1 MQRKRSTR
9 IPAGFDAELIS
20 GTVYH
25 KVVVENFSEDGVLI
39 TTPAKKTAIKFIPG
53 ITYDLE
59 FELLSPETAKRSGE
73 KLKLHCRVVRAEKIP
88 DGITNMIGME
98 IMEKSLE
105 YEEFLKILYSMNIG
119 IL

>member
-20 GTVYH
+20 GTVCH
-25 KVVVENFSEDGVLI
+25 KVVVENFSEDGILI
-39 TTPAKKTAIKFIPG
+39 TSPAKKTAIKFIPG